1 MHTTR
6 LFSGLPY
13 LPFPKDYPEYV
24 GAKLV
29 AQYYKDYVRA
39 LDLPAYPG
47 RECVEAYKLE
57 SGAWQVSFANGE
69 DTVARELVFAVGI
82 GERVPVLPDIP
93 GMVSR
98 ARSCMVRGHGMLAIY
113 LLRTASPLSF
123 THSFRWSS

>member
-29 AQYYKDYVRA
+29 AQYYKDYVRT

-57 SGAWQVSFANGE
+57 SGAWQVRFANGE
-69 DTVARELVFAVGI
+69 TTVARELIFAVGI
-82 GERVPVLPDIP
+82 GGRVPVLPDIA

-98 ARSCMVRGHGMLAIY
+98 ARFPILPQPGMSAI
-113 LLRTASPLSF
+113 ASGRFPSRF
-123 THSFRWSS
+123 PSS